1 MEADSAKTIN
11 YSLLMPVKSHKYSP
25 RSKAAVKTMRKHSFC
40 LHSNKTAII
49 DSRGDLSYSQLGQA
63 VENIAQKLLDA
74 GIGEYDRIA
83 IESNGR
89 DLIILTLAVIHSGAC
104 AVAIP
109 DELVANEKKTLMEKC
124 FITAVISV
132 KNDCS
137 SGSLLADLTTDKL
150 ERSYYILRRPSKLP
164 PGLLRSPLARKVVI
178 IRFTSGTTGSSKGVL
193 LTQRSI
199 AERVNAAN
207 KGLGIE
213 KKDVILWVL
222 SMAYHFIVSILLY
235 LSAGA
240 CIVLPDNNS
249 PGTLKKTIKKHRV
262 SVLYA
267 SEHLFRTL
275 FANCTKND
283 LRSIRKAI
291 STASELTA
299 KTAYDFYYKFGIPII
314 QAYGI
319 IEVGLPF
326 INNADPVNKP
336 NSVGRISDNYKIKIL
351 DLHGNPVK
359 TCETGKI
366 FIKGPGFFDAYISPF
381 KARKDICD
389 NGWFDTG
396 DIGMLDEAGFL
407 YLYGRI
413 KNVINCMG
421 MKIFPSEIEDVL
433 NRHPLIKESLV
444 KAKPHPYL
452 NEVPHALI
460 VLHEENGILEYHALI
475 AFCSQYLAAYKIPRS
490 FEYVEVLPRTK
501 SGKIKRT

>member
-1 MEADSAKTIN
+1 MMEN
-11 YSLLMPVKSHKYSP
+11 
-25 RSKAAVKTMRKHSFC
+25 SFC
-40 LHSNKTAII
+40 LHSNNIAII
-49 DSRGDLSYSQLGQA
+49 DSRGDLSYSQLAQT
-63 VENIAQKLLDA
+63 VNNIAQKLLDA
-74 GIGEYDRIA
+74 GIGKYDRIG

-109 DELVANEKKTLMEKC
+109 DDLVENEKRTLMEKC
-124 FITAVISV
+124 FITAVISG
-132 KNDCS
+132 KNAYS
-137 SGSLLADLTTDKL
+137 SEPLLADLTTDKL
-150 ERSYYILRRPSKLP
+150 ARGYSILRRHSKLP
-164 PGLLRSPLARKVVI
+164 PALLKSPLLRKAAI

-207 KGLGIE
+207 KGLGIKE
-213 KKDVILWVL
+213 NDVILWVL

-240 CIVLPDNNS
+240 RIVLPDNNA
-249 PGTLKKTIKKHRV
+249 PETLKKAIKKHRV

-275 FANCTKND
+275 LTNCAKND

-299 KTAYDFYYKFGIPII
+299 KTADDFYDKFGIPIM

-326 INNADPVNKP
+326 VNNADPVNKP
-336 NSVGRISDNYKIKIL
+336 KSVGRISDNYKIKIL
-351 DLHGNPVK
+351 DIHQNPVK
-359 TCETGKI
+359 TLETGEL

-381 KARKDICD
+381 KTRKDICD
-389 NGWFDTG
+389 KGWFDTG
-396 DIGMLDEAGFL
+396 DTGMLDDEGFL
-407 YLYGRI
+407 YLYGRS

-433 NRHPLIKESLV
+433 NRHPLIRESLV
-444 KAKPHPYL
+444 KAKPHSYL
-452 NEVPHALI
+452 NEVPHAFI
-460 VLHEENGILEYHALI
+460 VLHRENGKLEYDALI

-490 FEYVEVLPRTK
+490 FEYVRALPRTT
-501 SGKIKRT
+501 SGKIIRS